1 MSSSPSIKFASFIVK
16 KFKSQMIESLSEPV
30 DLSKKK
36 ALISSRFS
44 SKGYYNSISFHRK
57 LLLEKIK
64 DKEIFIKGLLTHKK
78 YIEECNSVSGILSP
92 FGWGEICHRDK
103 PTITRIIDSLE
114 NKSLVV
120 RVSDQID
127 HRIKRVVLTKSGKQ
141 LFYDVLPIMEKTR
154 EEVRGKIPEEEIEIF
169 KNVLSKIIKNLNS

>member
-1 MSSSPSIKFASFIVK
+1 MNLGMLIRSAHNSMTERFVQNVFNSGLDISLDQWMVLGPIWQLESPSQK
-16 KFKSQMIESLSEPV
+16 
-30 DLSKKK
+30 DL
-36 ALISSRFS
+36 
-44 SKGYYNSISFHRK
+44 
-57 LLLEKIK
+57 
-64 DKEIFIKGLLTHKK
+64 
-78 YIEECNSVSGILSP
+78 
-92 FGWGEICHRDK
+92 GEICLRDK

-114 NKSLVV
+114 DKSLVV

-154 EEVRGKIPEEEIEIF
+154 EEVRGKIPDEEIEIF